1 MSKKGGCWKK
11 VAKIGRF
18 ITFVT
23 KQTLFCLADQAPE
36 NMPTELPG
44 LSTNEDAHAKRVVQL
59 DEGFLAD
66 YKIPACPFS
75 VNVHVVAEH
84 TTL

>member
-1 MSKKGGCWKK
+1 MEN

-23 KQTLFCLADQAPE
+23 KQTLFCSSDQAPE
-36 NMPTELPG
+36 NVPTKLPG

-59 DEGFLAD
+59 EEGGLAV
-66 YKIPACPFS
+66 YKNPVRPFS
-75 VNVHVVAEH
+75 VNVIFVAEC
-84 TTL
+84 TML

>member
-1 MSKKGGCWKK
+1 MDINMSKKGMHDK

-23 KQTLFCLADQAPE
+23 KQTLFCSSDQAPE
-36 NMPTELPG
+36 NVPTKLPG

-59 DEGFLAD
+59 DEGGLAD
-66 YKIPACPFS
+66 DKIPDCPFS
-75 VNVHVVAEH
+75 VTSNE
-84 TTL
+84 